1 MTATAKA
8 LPNPPVPENHPQD
21 RTDARQLFSA
31 LKRLCRF
38 DGDEAAF
45 WKEYAFYTAE
55 LCRSPLT
62 LALSVGDETWK
73 AVHFH
78 CSVDIDEAARDALI
92 RQTLTLH
99 TRMKDRDFAFE
110 PLRVRG
116 FAMPAPFLLAF
127 RIDSADDA
135 SSTVVSVVTDHSDQE
150 RFNDIV
156 VRTQLVGHV
165 HAAWRQYTVQRR
177 QLAGPSDIRLLYA
190 LELLDDVIAQKKFGL
205 ACMTLV
211 NELATRFGFSLA
223 SMGWKKGDHIKTRAV
238 SHLENFDKNS
248 EAIADVEGLF
258 EEAADGEREIVL
270 PDRGEGGGAVIHRHR
285 LYKSAKDLD
294 QIATIPIYV
303 EGMAAAAVTLE
314 RVDGEVGENDLK
326 LISIA
331 LNQAGPWLAELHKR
345 DQWMGARL
353 AYAAKHHLAWW
364 LGPENT
370 WRKLFILIFI
380 AALAASWFYK
390 IDFRLESTA
399 TLETDN
405 VAYLSAPFHGFVE
418 EVHVHAGDAVS
429 RGQLLV
435 RLDTE
440 ELALKELEEEAKV
453 QRFTREAEKAQSSRD
468 LADMKVALA
477 RVKQAET
484 ELKRIRHYLDQ
495 ARVVA
500 PFDGIVV
507 DGDKQELQGSP
518 VSKGD
523 MLLKVAN
530 PTNLYVKIKLS
541 ERDID
546 DVKSNAPGE
555 LKLLSQPN
563 AFHDL
568 TVDTIIP
575 VAQPDAE
582 EGGVF
587 VIKARLK
594 DEPAAWWRPGMSGV
608 AYIHVDRRPVLWIL
622 LHRTIDAI
630 RMKLWF

>member
-1 MTATAKA
+1 MNA
-8 LPNPPVPENHPQD
+8 P
-21 RTDARQLFSA
+21 QLFTA

-38 DGDEAAF
+38 DGDKVAF

-55 LCRSPLT
+55 LCRSPLA

-73 AVHFH
+73 IVHFH
-78 CSVDIDEAARDALI
+78 CAADIDEAARDALI
-92 RQTLTLH
+92 RQTLAIH
-99 TRMKDRDFAFE
+99 NRMNDRDFAFE

-116 FAMPAPFLLAF
+116 FSMPAPFLLAF
-127 RIDSADDA
+127 RIDPAADT
-135 SSTVVSVVTDHSDQE
+135 SSTIISVVSDHSDPE
-150 RFNDIV
+150 RFNEIV

-165 HAAWRQYTVQRR
+165 HAAYLQYTLQRR
-177 QLAGPSDIRLLYA
+177 QLADSPNIRLLYA
-190 LELLDDVIAQKKFGL
+190 LELLDEIIAQKKFGL

-211 NELATRFGFSLA
+211 NELATRFGFSLV
-223 SMGWKKGDHIKTRAV
+223 SIGWKKGDHIKTKAI
-238 SHLENFDKNS
+238 SHLESFDKNS

-258 EEAADGEREIVL
+258 EEAADQEREIVL
-270 PDRGEGGGAVIHRHR
+270 PDRREEGGKSVIHCHR
-285 LYKSAKDLD
+285 LYKSARDLD

-303 EGMAAAAVTLE
+303 EGMAVAAVTLE

-331 LNQAGPWLAELHKR
+331 LNQAGPWLAELYQR
-345 DQWMGARL
+345 DQWMGSRL
-353 AYAAKHHLAWW
+353 ANAAKHHLAWW

-370 WRKLFILIFI
+370 GQKLFIILFI
-380 AALAASWFYK
+380 AALAVSWFYK
-390 IDFRLESTA
+390 MDFRLESTA

-429 RGQLLV
+429 RGQILV

-440 ELALKELEEEAKV
+440 ELTLKELEEEAKV
-453 QRFTREAEKAQSSRD
+453 QRFTREAEKAQSSRN
-468 LADMKVALA
+468 LADMKIALA

-484 ELKRIRHYLDQ
+484 ELKRIRHYLNQ

-507 DGDKQELQGSP
+507 DGDKQELQGAP

-530 PTNLYVKIKLS
+530 PTDLYVKIKLS

-546 DVKSNAPGE
+546 YVNANAPGE
-555 LKLLSQPN
+555 LKLLSQPH
-563 AFHDL
+563 AFHDV

-582 EGGVF
+582 KGGVF

-608 AYIHVDRRPVLWIL
+608 AYIHVDQRPVLWIL